1 MVEEAQL
8 QTGPRPARAVREGG
22 VGAWE
27 PHFCV
32 LLQDEQTLTAYRSE
46 ELAVGDAL
54 FVDLPRVRLDGGV
67 KAFRQ
72 RWGYELQPP
81 PTLLEEEEDGGGNLS
96 VNGNQD
102 PEVASINSPTG
113 SNLYS

>member
-1 MVEEAQL
+1 MATAAALSRESRKNKLLLEYPCRVEGWLNVCECQL

-46 ELAVGDAL
+46 ELAVLPWTPVGRREK
-54 FVDLPRVRLDGGV
+54 FVGR
-67 KAFRQ
+67 
-72 RWGYELQPP
+72 
-81 PTLLEEEEDGGGNLS
+81 LS
-96 VNGNQD
+96 VCL
-102 PEVASINSPTG
+102 NSKF
-113 SNLYS
+113 L